1 MGAKE
6 HRGKPGQAS
15 SPGEKETTGTGKGT
29 MSREEKIKKLQQ
41 DLEAEEKRVQDMFKV
56 GKIPMKEDYLETDRL
71 KIILKVEK
79 TLLTKE
85 AKRTDPL
92 LTKRFGV
99 KLSEAEHGKLLA
111 IAEAKGMGLSELVRG
126 VIRKH
131 LLDKVEERGDYQG

>member
-1 MGAKE
+1 MGTE
-6 HRGKPGQAS
+6 ECREVSDSTRP
-15 SPGEKETTGTGKGT
+15 PGEKEMTGTGKGT

-41 DLEAEEKRVQDMFKV
+41 ALEAEEKRVQDMFKV
-56 GKIPMKEDYLETDRL
+56 GKIPGKEDYLETDRL

-85 AKRTDPL
+85 AKRTNPL

-99 KLSEAEHGKLLA
+99 KLSEAEHSKLFA
-111 IAEAKGMGLSELVRG
+111 IAEAKGLGLSELIRG

-131 LLDKVEERGDYQG
+131 LLDKVDERGDFKG